1 MLDNGAFSDWRAG
14 RDWDERAWLLDL
26 EHAAADSE
34 GRPEFVVAPDAVGS
48 GLTSLRLSVRWLPRI
63 RASGLQAYLAV
74 QDGMTA
80 ADVRAGCEGFAGLFV
95 GGTLPWKLHTAHA
108 WTDLAHELGLLCHVG
123 RVGGARRVRWA
134 REIGADSIDSSLPL
148 WSRENLRV
156 FLAALGEG
164 GQRMFGW
171 SG

>member
-1 MLDNGAFSDWRAG
+1 MRT
-14 RDWDERAWLLDL
+14 
-26 EHAAADSE
+26 
-34 GRPEFVVAPDAVGS
+34 V
-48 GLTSLRLSVRWLPRI
+48 
-63 RASGLQAYLAV
+63 
-74 QDGMTA
+74 
-80 ADVRAGCEGFAGLFV
+80 
-95 GGTLPWKLHTAHA
+95 A

-123 RVGGARRVRWA
+123 RVGGAKRVRWA

-171 SG
+171 NG